1 MHLVIIESPNKI
13 KKLRQILGSEYR
25 ILPTVGHFR
34 DLPKNDLGVD
44 LQTFEATYLVDGDKG
59 KVVRELEEAAAKA
72 DKIYLA
78 SDPDR
83 EGEAISWH
91 VAEVLGLKDPLR
103 AEFHEITK
111 AAVQKAIAQPRKL
124 NLALVEAQQSR
135 RILDRLVG
143 YILSP
148 ELRPLGRG
156 LSAGRVQS
164 CVLHLICKREA
175 EREAFVVRKY
185 WTVSVA
191 YVNGLDAGVATIGD
205 DEKLKL
211 VQFESEDEAGAVV
224 EKLRRCAH
232 VVQNVEQSDV
242 ERKPKPPFETSSLL
256 KAAGVA
262 FGWKADKT
270 TKVAQELFEAG
281 LITYPR
287 TDSLNV
293 APEAQAAAREVLAAR
308 FPAALPAKPPAYRSK
323 GDAQEAHE
331 CIRPAT
337 PADEAPAGMTAEQAD
352 LYRLVWTRFL
362 ASQAK
367 PARFAKTLVTIDA
380 DGTTLRAIGM
390 VLTDPGF
397 LAVGD
402 VAEDDAEGD
411 EGQIPEVAAGETLAV
426 KEVASAAKK
435 TSPPPRYKE
444 ASLIEEMKRLGIG
457 RPSTY
462 SATLKVLFTRKYIES
477 EGRRKNPALLPT
489 ELGRKVDDFV
499 AQGFAEVLEPAY
511 TAAMEDALDAIAASK
526 QGRVDYL
533 RGWFTDFEAKLRAA
547 QKIWGSQR
555 QHVGLVAE
563 AGPPCPL
570 CGGATVKRAGKY
582 GAFWGCTRYPECKG
596 LQNVKPKRTVD
607 ASQLGPAPQCPKCR
621 GPMVARASAKGAF
634 WGCKAFPKCKG
645 TVDVPKSQVPSPK
658 SPVNT

>member
-1 MHLVIIESPNKI
+1 MDLIIIESPNKI
-13 KKLRQILGSEYR
+13 KKLRQILGSNYR

-34 DLPKNDLGVD
+34 DLPKSDLGVNLD
-44 LQTFEATYLVDGDKG
+44 TFEATYLVDRDKA

-72 DKIYLA
+72 EKIYLA

-91 VAEVLGLKDPLR
+91 VAEVLQLKDPLR

-111 AAVQKAIAQPRKL
+111 AAVTKAIANPRKL
-124 NLALVEAQQSR
+124 DLALVEAQQSR

-148 ELRPLGRG
+148 ELRPLGKG

-164 CVLHLICKREA
+164 CVLHLICKREL
-175 EREAFVVRKY
+175 EREQFVVRKY
-185 WTVSVA
+185 WTVAAAYANGLNASVA
-191 YVNGLDAGVATIGD
+191 IIE

-211 VQFESEDEAGAVV
+211 VQFESEEEAKAVV
-224 EKLRRCAH
+224 DKLRSCVHR
-232 VVQNVEQSDV
+232 VQAVDKSEV
-242 ERKPKPPFETSSLL
+242 ERRPKPPFETSSLL

-293 APEAQAAAREVLAAR
+293 APEAQEAARKVLAAR
-308 FPAALPAKPPAYRSK
+308 FPDALPAKPPVYRSK

-331 CIRPAT
+331 CIRPAHPDDET
-337 PADEAPAGMTAEQAD
+337 PENMSPDQAE
-352 LYRLVWTRFL
+352 LYRLVWKRFL

-380 DGTTLRAIGM
+380 DATTLRAIGM
-390 VLTDPGF
+390 VLTDAGF
-397 LAVGD
+397 LAIGD
-402 VAEDDAEGD
+402 VAEDEEEGED
-411 EGQIPEVAAGETLAV
+411 GQIPDV
-426 KEVASAAKK
+426 KTGDELGVKKVESTAKK

-462 SATLKVLFTRKYIES
+462 SATLKVLFMRKYIES
-477 EGRRKNPALLPT
+477 EGRKKNPALLPT
-489 ELGRKVDDFV
+489 ELGRKVDDFM
-499 AQGFAEVLEPAY
+499 AQGFAEVLEPSY
-511 TAAMEDALDAIAASK
+511 TAAMEDALDAIAAKK
-526 QGRVDYL
+526 QIRVSYL
-533 RGWFTDFEAKLRAA
+533 REWFADFQTKLRAA
-547 QKIWGSQR
+547 QEKWGSNR
-555 QHVGLVAE
+555 HLIGIVAE
-563 AGPPCPL
+563 DGPPCPL
-570 CGGATVKRAGKY
+570 CGAVTRKRAGKY
-582 GAFWGCTRYPECKG
+582 GAFWGCSKYPECKG
-596 LQNVKPKRTVD
+596 LINLRPKAPVD
-607 ASQLGPAPQCPKCR
+607 AADFGPAPKCPRCS
-621 GPMVARASAKGAF
+621 GEMVARKSAKGPF
-634 WGCKAFPKCKG
+634 WGCKTYPRCKG
-645 TVDVPKSQVPSPK
+645 TVDIRPKVE
-658 SPVNT
+658 V